1 MGPSPQRAAS
11 AAPSA
16 SGHRSQ
22 RSSLPAAE
30 TASAWSTSTTTP
42 PPLPATAPPC
52 VFNVYIG
59 DTGEAQVVGG
69 ELWYE
74 ARNNSTSSDDNTCF
88 DEEKEE
94 DDDGSNSSRDAG
106 GDSIG
111 AKLCQLLSWFEAT
124 LHLFGW
130 DLDTE
135 AD

>member
-1 MGPSPQRAAS
+1 M
-11 AAPSA
+11 
-16 SGHRSQ
+16 
-22 RSSLPAAE
+22 
-30 TASAWSTSTTTP
+30 
-42 PPLPATAPPC
+42 
-52 VFNVYIG
+52 
-59 DTGEAQVVGG
+59 VGG

-94 DDDGSNSSRDAG
+94 DDDGSNNSSRDAG

>member
-1 MGPSPQRAAS
+1 M
-11 AAPSA
+11 
-16 SGHRSQ
+16 
-22 RSSLPAAE
+22 
-30 TASAWSTSTTTP
+30 
-42 PPLPATAPPC
+42 
-52 VFNVYIG
+52 
-59 DTGEAQVVGG
+59 VGG

-94 DDDGSNSSRDAG
+94 DDDGSNSSSSRDAG